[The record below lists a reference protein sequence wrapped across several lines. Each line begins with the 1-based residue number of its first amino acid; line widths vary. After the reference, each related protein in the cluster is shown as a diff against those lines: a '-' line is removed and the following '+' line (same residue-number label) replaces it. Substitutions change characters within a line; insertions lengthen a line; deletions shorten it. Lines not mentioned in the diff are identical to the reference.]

1 MNRVSKSMFLKYLR
15 CPRSAY
21 FESGTSKLVYEYKD
35 TLANLSSEEEKALLR
50 AEFDE
55 KIKGHVYKLQ
65 EMSNEDEEDS
75 EDEEEGIDFSYLLK
89 DDKLLAVMNDTF
101 FKIETLS
108 SEKVQSLYGGNVQSG
123 KREGSQVYGQKILNL
138 FEEGYNF
145 YTFSDVYQEDEHA
158 IRLVETKST
167 TSLKF
172 IKLGYTENKQFYPLF
187 TETPDGNLIL
197 TEEIDPSAVTDKYNK
212 ARAKLFNRLDAC
224 GRYVYDLAW
233 QRYLIE
239 NNPNKSKKP
248 IHYFL
253 AVLNTKY
260 YFDGKKDD
268 NGHNVYDANAL
279 ITLIDLTQI
288 TLEMMPQMK
297 KDFELVRN
305 RFNAPDGKIVNIEKT
320 KCLYGKG
327 HNQCPWFAV
336 CKKDHH
342 VPEHN
347 SIFAYFGGHRGFG
360 LPKSKDKYSI
370 DDLIAINITT
380 VFDIDYEWL
389 EPNQKIQYRVFES
402 GKPYIDKPY
411 INKFIADI
419 KYPIYHLDFE
429 TMNYPIPMF
438 KGEKPYQQSVF
449 QYSIHVEPRPNATN
463 EEIIHYEFLAR
474 GLEDEREELIKK
486 MIEAIPNNGQGTVIA
501 YNQGFEKSVIT
512 KLAEMFPQYSLDLFA
527 IRNRINDLMYIVKP
541 SKEVREALD
550 EVREDGSSIAFYEE
564 GLQRS
569 FSIKKVL
576 PVFVP
581 SLNYA
586 LLEEVHNGTDAQMA
600 YMKQTL
606 LSGEELE
613 RTRKN
618 MLKYCEQDTW
628 AMVEILRSVK
638 QIIND

>member
-1 MNRVSKSMFLKYLR
+1 MFLKYLR

-65 EMSNEDEEDS
+65 EMSNEGEDDND
-75 EDEEEGIDFSYLLK
+75 EDEDDIDFSYLLK

-108 SEKVQSLYGGNVQSG
+108 SKKVQSLFGGNVQSG
-123 KREGSQVYGQKILNL
+123 QRDGSQVYGQKILNL

-145 YTFSDVYQEDEHA
+145 YTFSDVYQEDEQA
-158 IRLVETKST
+158 IRLIETKST

-212 ARAKLFNRLDAC
+212 ARSKLFDRLDVC

-239 NNPNKSKKP
+239 NNPNKSQKP

-260 YFDGKKDD
+260 YFDGKKDE

-297 KDFELVRN
+297 KDFELVRS

-327 HNQCPWFAV
+327 HHQCPWFAV

-347 SIFAYFGGHRGFG
+347 SIFAYLGGHRGFG

-370 DDLIAINITT
+370 DDLIAIGDTS

-402 GKPYIDKPY
+402 GKPYVDQPFIS
-411 INKFIADI
+411 KFIADI

-463 EEIIHYEFLAR
+463 DEIIHYEFLAR

-550 EVREDGSSIAFYEE
+550 EIREDGSSIAFYEE

-638 QIIND
+638 TMLKK

>member
-21 FESGTSKLVYEYKD
+21 FESGTSKLVYAYKD

-65 EMSNEDEEDS
+65 EMSNEGEDDND
-75 EDEEEGIDFSYLLK
+75 EDEDDIDFSYLLK

-108 SEKVQSLYGGNVQSG
+108 SKKVQSLFGGNIQSG
-123 KREGSQVYGQKILNL
+123 QRDGSQVYGQKILNL

-145 YTFSDVYQEDEHA
+145 YTFSDVYQEDEQA
-158 IRLVETKST
+158 IRLIETKST

-212 ARAKLFNRLDAC
+212 ARSKLFDRLDAC

-239 NNPNKSKKP
+239 NNPNKSQKP

-260 YFDGKKDD
+260 YFDGKKDE

-297 KDFELVRN
+297 KDFELVRS

-327 HNQCPWFAV
+327 HHQCPWFAV

-347 SIFAYFGGHRGFG
+347 SIFAYLGGHRGFG

-370 DDLIAINITT
+370 DDLIAIGDTS

-402 GKPYIDKPY
+402 GKPYVDQPFIS
-411 INKFIADI
+411 KFIADI

-463 EEIIHYEFLAR
+463 DEIIHYEFLAR
-474 GLEDEREELIKK
+474 GVEDEREVLIKK
-486 MIEAIPNNGQGTVIA
+486 MIEAIPNNGLGTVIA
-501 YNQGFEKSVIT
+501 YNQGFEKSVIA

-638 QIIND
+638 QMISD